1 MRLVY
6 IYIKYGK
13 SFAIY
18 LHKYTAITAYRGLW
32 QQKQMDKCLRST
44 YSYVLHI
51 ILEHIPLS
59 SCCHIPLYVIAAYK
73 YAAKSFPLKNGLA
86 KIENVGV
93 FLLINLAKT
102 LLSLV

>member
-18 LHKYTAITAYRGLW
+18 LLKYTAITAYRGLW

-44 YSYVLHI
+44 YSYVLYI

-59 SCCHIPLYVIAAYK
+59 SL
-73 YAAKSFPLKNGLA
+73 PLKNGLA